1 MSILFRKKFTDV
13 LYSKMKTNDLP
24 KFFSPTYPSTTFIDL
39 LPMKIGGNA
48 IPPSIQQ
55 KKNGKRFTGWMTPT
69 VSSLH
74 K

>member
-1 MSILFRKKFTDV
+1 MSILFRKKEYRCSILKDENKC
-13 LYSKMKTNDLP
+13 LHKIS
-24 KFFSPTYPSTTFIDL
+24 SPTYPSIIFIDL

-55 KKNGKRFTGWMTPT
+55 KKNGKRFTGWMIITLPA
-69 VSSLH
+69 LH